1 MRIKYPP
8 NVRVVKLPC
17 TGRITPLLLL
27 NAIEEGADGVYAVGC
42 KEGDCHYVDG
52 NIKAKKVINHV
63 RKILQSIGIEPE
75 RVAMY
80 NLSSADGP
88 LFAEYANEF
97 TEIIKNLGP
106 VYKSE
111 EAVNA

>member
-1 MRIKYPP
+1 LRIKYSP

-27 NAIEEGADGVYAVGC
+27 KAIEEGADGVYAVGC
-42 KEGDCHYVDG
+42 KEGDCHYIDG
-52 NIKAKKVINHV
+52 NIKARRVINYV
-63 RKILQSIGIEPE
+63 KKLLESIGIEHE

-80 NLSSADGP
+80 NLSASDGP

-97 TEIIKNLGP
+97 TEIINNLGP
-106 VYKSE
+106 VYKDK
-111 EAVNA
+111 EAANA